1 MRVNYKRSPLEFLIS
16 SGLKLLSCDF
26 PFYSGYR
33 SMLPV
38 MIGLSCQHF
47 AFLFLFC
54 EIEPSAIVWRNIS
67 FTVCK
72 FLLPEL
78 LAVFSTGEN

>member
-1 MRVNYKRSPLEFLIS
+1 
-16 SGLKLLSCDF
+16 
-26 PFYSGYR
+26 
-33 SMLPV
+33 MLPV

-72 FLLPEL
+72 FLLQEL